1 MEIFLIWI
9 QLQFLVSSYLALLF
23 LFKLARMVD
32 LIPQPN
38 LITPLFEI
46 PSPNLC
52 LISTILKTQTH
63 VRPLSLLEEKEED
76 KNKEDREKES
86 MQ

>member
-9 QLQFLVSSYLALLF
+9 QLQFPVSSYLALLF
-23 LFKLARMVD
+23 PFKLATLLD
-32 LIPQPN
+32 LISQPN
-38 LITPLFEI
+38 LIAPLFEI
-46 PSPNLC
+46 SSPNLC
-52 LISTILKTQTH
+52 LISIILKTQTQ

-76 KNKEDREKES
+76 KNKEDREKQS